1 MWINSQERSAMTH
14 YLLRIRSNL
23 YNRVKLFAKEE
34 KISTNKMIIKLITI
48 GMLAYLK
55 GGMENENVD

>member
-1 MWINSQERSAMTH
+1 MTH